1 MLVLWL
7 IIVKLMCRHHYV
19 REDKVLEVPVFQS
32 LSLSV
37 SQTLRLSDSQTL
49 SLSDSLS
56 LILSVSQTLSLSV
69 SQSLRLS
76 DCQTLSLS
84 VKVGEGFLERLF
96 YLLFQESL
104 ALLALS
110 KSSAAMSDSSEL

>member
-1 MLVLWL
+1 M
-7 IIVKLMCRHHYV
+7 
-19 REDKVLEVPVFQS
+19 EVPVSQS
-32 LSLSV
+32 LSLSD

-49 SLSDSLS
+49 SLSDSQS
-56 LILSVSQTLSLSV
+56 LILSVP
-69 SQSLRLS
+69 QS
-76 DCQTLSLS
+76 LSLS

-110 KSSAAMSDSSEL
+110 KGSAAMSDVLTY